1 MTSSLS
7 LAMRPYSIEVRTRK
21 YVKEYGFLSFAKKY
35 EKQLLDKG
43 IDSLKTNS
51 KNVVHKAGKV
61 LGNKT
66 VDAVTKSNDDKIVNP
81 HENSGNVEQIII
93 PPEKRDEILNKWRK
107 QV

>member
-1 MTSSLS
+1 
-7 LAMRPYSIEVRTRK
+7 MRPYLIEVRTRK
-21 YVKEYGFLSFAKKY
+21 YVKEYGY

-61 LGNKT
+61 LGNKP

-107 QV
+107 EVSKWNTRKYLSY

>member
-1 MTSSLS
+1 
-7 LAMRPYSIEVRTRK
+7 MRLYSIEARTRK
-21 YVKEYGFLSFAKKY
+21 YVKEYGFLSFAKIY

-61 LGNKT
+61 LRNKII
-66 VDAVTKSNDDKIVNP
+66 DDVTKSNDNKIVNP
-81 HENSGNVEQIII
+81 HENSGNVEEIII

-107 QV
+107 VV